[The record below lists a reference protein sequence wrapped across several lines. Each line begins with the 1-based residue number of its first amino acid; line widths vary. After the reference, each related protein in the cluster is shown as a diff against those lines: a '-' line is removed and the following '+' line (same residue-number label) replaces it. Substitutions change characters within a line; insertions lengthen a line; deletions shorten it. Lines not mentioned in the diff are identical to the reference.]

1 VNENGQA
8 EPLLV
13 AERVCKVHRPG
24 GIQRNRHR
32 AEATLRVR
40 HARPRWAYA

>member
-13 AERVCKVHRPG
+13 AARVCKVHRPG
-24 GIQRNRHR
+24 GLQRNRRR

-40 HARPRWAYA
+40 HGGPQWAYA

>member
-1 VNENGQA
+1 MNENGQA

-13 AERVCKVHRPG
+13 AERVCKVDRTG
-24 GIQRNRHR
+24 GVQLNRRR

-40 HARPRWAYA
+40 HGGPQLAYA